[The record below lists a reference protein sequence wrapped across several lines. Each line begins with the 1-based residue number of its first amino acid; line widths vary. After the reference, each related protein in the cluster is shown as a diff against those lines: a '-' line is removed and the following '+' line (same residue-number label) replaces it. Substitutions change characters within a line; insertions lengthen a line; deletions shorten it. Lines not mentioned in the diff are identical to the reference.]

1 MFLKYQGEPEVGTI
15 ISKDD
20 IDAVC
25 HELESFNDNG
35 YDHHCTIEAFENA
48 FLQRIGRKYA
58 ISVSSC
64 AVGIDMVLKYLN
76 LQNTDEVLS
85 CAINFHGTHLSIINS
100 GAKLVLVEANQDLNI
115 CVEDLKG
122 KITPN
127 TKAIVVT
134 HMNGLSCDM
143 SGIKELVQGTNIRVI
158 EDAAR
163 SLGSKYLDQEVGSES
178 WACIYSF
185 QYKKTITTLGEGG
198 MIVTSDL
205 HLYEALLK
213 YRSFGLGNDW
223 GTNYKMTSVQ
233 AAMGIS
239 QLIKLD
245 MLIEKRRNLCQYRT
259 KCIEEALSGFL
270 CPTDNSIYYNSYY
283 LYTILVPNWWDKT
296 YRDELIIS
304 MKSYGITC
312 IIANSPTYLQN
323 KYIFS
328 SCCSPCLRV
337 SERIGDRIICLPI
350 HPNMNNEDNQYII
363 ETFIQESLRIEKRSD
378 MYNVLIKSFLKV
390 SFEKVS

>member
-1 MFLKYQGEPEVGTI
+1 MFLRYKGEPEIGTI
-15 ISKDD
+15 ICKDD

-25 HELESFNDNG
+25 NELESFNENG
-35 YDHHCTIEAFENA
+35 YNHHRTIEAFENA
-48 FLQRIGRKYA
+48 FLQRIGGKYA
-58 ISVSSC
+58 VSVSSC

-76 LQNTDEVLS
+76 PQNTDEVLS

-100 GAKLVLVEANQDLNI
+100 GAKLVLVEADQDLNM
-115 CVEDLKG
+115 CVEDLKR

-143 SGIKELVQGTNIRVI
+143 SSIKELVQGTNIRVI

-163 SLGSKYLDQEVGSES
+163 SLGSRYHDQEVGNES

-198 MIVTSDL
+198 MIVTNDL
-205 HLYEALLK
+205 YLYEALLK
-213 YRSFGLGNDW
+213 YRSFGLGDDW

-239 QLIKLD
+239 QLKKLD
-245 MLIEKRRNLCQYRT
+245 LLIEKRRNLGQYRT

-270 CPTDNSIYYNSYY
+270 CPTDNSTYYNSYY
-283 LYTILVPNWWDKT
+283 LYTVLVPNWWDKT
-296 YRDELIIS
+296 YRDELIMS
-304 MKSYGITC
+304 MNSHGITC
-312 IIANSPTYLQN
+312 IVANSPTYLKN

-328 SCCSPCLRV
+328 SCCSPRMRI
-337 SERIGDRIICLPI
+337 SERIGERIICLPI
-350 HPNMNNEDNQYII
+350 HPNMTDEDNRYII
-363 ETFIQESLRIEKRSD
+363 ETFIRESKRIEKKCRYVQLFD
-378 MYNVLIKSFLKV
+378 KEFLK
-390 SFEKVS
+390 SEF